1 MFKIDNKLKNA
12 NVARTVRFTEPLFER
27 LNKVAAQNGVSFN
40 LLVLQCCQY
49 ALDDMPNEETNSDK

>member
-49 ALDDMPNEETNSDK
+49 ALDDMLNEETNPDK